1 MLLWKL
7 AQWPQVIEAYSTMV
21 TGAFVSPT
29 CSSGSG
35 PGFISSSTDTSV
47 CLAPLREE
55 LLAVVAV
62 SAGDEDRY
70 QAETAA
76 RATAP
81 APANS
86 MLRRVI
92 TCGSDSIC
100 DTRFR
105 SKFEDCFKGFG
116 PCVLRQQT
124 TLRWR
129 APPAQLPDNI
139 GSATNKA
146 NRRE

>member
-7 AQWPQVIEAYSTMV
+7 AQWPQVIEAYLTMV

-47 CLAPLREE
+47 CLEPLREAV
-55 LLAVVAV
+55 LAVVAV
-62 SAGDEDRY
+62 SVVGEDRN
-70 QAETAA
+70 QAEAAA

-81 APANS
+81 APANN

-92 TCGSDSIC
+92 MFGSDSIC
-100 DTRFR
+100 ET
-105 SKFEDCFKGFG
+105 
-116 PCVLRQQT
+116 
-124 TLRWR
+124 
-129 APPAQLPDNI
+129 
-139 GSATNKA
+139 
-146 NRRE
+146 

>member
-1 MLLWKL
+1 MVLWKL

-47 CLAPLREE
+47 GLAPLREAV
-55 LLAVVAV
+55 LAVVAV
-62 SAGDEDRY
+62 SVRDEDRN
-70 QAETAA
+70 QDEATA

-92 TCGSDSIC
+92 IFGSVSIC
-100 DTRFR
+100 ETRFR
-105 SKFEDCFKGFG
+105 SKLEDCFKGS
-116 PCVLRQQT
+116 VL
-124 TLRWR
+124 
-129 APPAQLPDNI
+129 AC
-139 GSATNKA
+139 
-146 NRRE
+146 